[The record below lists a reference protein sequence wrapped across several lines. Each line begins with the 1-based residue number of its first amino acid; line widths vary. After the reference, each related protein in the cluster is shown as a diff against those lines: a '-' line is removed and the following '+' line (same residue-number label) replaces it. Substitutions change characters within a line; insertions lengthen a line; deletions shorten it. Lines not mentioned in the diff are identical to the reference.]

1 VSATPSFNR
10 YEHALKYSVIN
21 DGLFMLGVTK
31 FKEENNI
38 STCEQF
44 QFGDGLSH
52 SISFDFWT
60 YPSYDVEG

>member
-1 VSATPSFNR
+1 
-10 YEHALKYSVIN
+10 
-21 DGLFMLGVTK
+21 MLNNELWTVLAWVTK

-44 QFGDGLSH
+44 QFEDGLSH

-60 YPSYDVEG
+60 YPSYDIEG